1 MYKVKTKDYAT
12 LLKDCYDAR
21 VPLMAYG
28 GPGIG
33 KSEIPRQ
40 VFRKEAKRLNREFVE
55 WSDTTLAKKEEMIA
69 NAGKYFFFCDQR
81 ISQMDSTDLRGIPN
95 MSNSAMLETMPMSWV
110 ILSSQEDAAGIIF
123 FDEINLA
130 APVVAGAAYQIIN
143 DRVCADRRIAD
154 GVYLMAAGNRH
165 GEDKAFTFDMPF
177 PLRDRFAEVEVGP
190 DCEAWTEWAA
200 GNVNPH
206 LIAFVNWKESFL
218 YNTQADS
225 ADKASTPR
233 GIVRASKLIKGLDLS
248 KSSDAAAANM
258 KVSIAVGQA
267 FAAQFEAYC
276 KHFQSL
282 DWAKL
287 YKNPSLIESF
297 GSDKLYAVGG
307 GLAEHF
313 AKAQEEKLEKKK
325 LMAKFDD
332 IINIVLK
339 MPEDFAVVTLRML
352 RDQNDA
358 GFRKCIKDSDLFD
371 DVVEKYGKFII
382 SE

>member
-1 MYKVKTKDYAT
+1 MYKVKTKNYAK

-21 VPLMAYG
+21 IPLMAYG

-40 VFRKEAKRLNREFVE
+40 VFKKEAERLNREFVE
-55 WSDTTLAKKEEMIA
+55 WSDTTLAEKEEMIK
-69 NAGKYFFFCDQR
+69 NAGKYFVFCDQR

-95 MSNSAMLETMPMSWV
+95 MTNSDILETMPMSWV
-110 ILSSQEDAAGIIF
+110 ILFSQEDAGGIIF

-206 LIAFVNWKESFL
+206 LIAFVNWKESYL
-218 YNTQADS
+218 YNTKADS

-233 GIVRASKLIKGLDLS
+233 GIVRASKLLDGLDLS
-248 KSSDAAAANM
+248 SEADAVAANM
-258 KVSIAVGQA
+258 KVSIAVGEA
-267 FAAQFEAYC
+267 FAREFEGYC

-282 DWAKL
+282 DWTKL
-287 YKNPSLIESF
+287 YKKPEMLQDFSA
-297 GSDKLYAVGG
+297 DKLYAVGG

-313 AKAQEEKLEKKK
+313 TKEIESGSDKKK
-325 LMAKFDD
+325 LIKKFDD
-332 IINIVLK
+332 ITSLVLN
-339 MPEDFAVVTLRML
+339 MPSDFAVVTLRML
-352 RDQNDA
+352 KDTNDA
-358 GFRKCIKDSDLFD
+358 SFRKCIKDSDNFD
-371 DVVEKYGKFII
+371 DLVEAYGKFII
-382 SE
+382 S